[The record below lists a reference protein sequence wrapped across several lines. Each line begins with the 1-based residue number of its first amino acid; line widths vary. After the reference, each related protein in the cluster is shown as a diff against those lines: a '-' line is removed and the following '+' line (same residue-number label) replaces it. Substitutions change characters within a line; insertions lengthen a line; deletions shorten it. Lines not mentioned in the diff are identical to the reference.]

1 MNKLK
6 VSLILILLLF
16 IFTGTVYA
24 NDFNSNDTVKI
35 DSSDKEIISQV
46 DQNNNTFADLQK
58 LIDVNEEIDLE
69 MDYIFNKT
77 TDSSLIVNHTITING
92 NGHILNASNS
102 NRILTINASNV
113 ILKNIIFTDGYLKT
127 GNGAAI
133 IWYGN
138 GGTLENCTFT
148 NNEAYYGNAAL
159 YLGADYVDVVNC
171 TFKDNIASTAG
182 ALFWN
187 GANGVLNNSIFVN
200 NFADGNGLLFRGMV
214 RIIQRIMEL

>member
-77 TDSSLIVNHTITING
+77 IDSSLIVNHTITIN
-92 NGHILNASNS
+92 
-102 NRILTINASNV
+102 
-113 ILKNIIFTDGYLKT
+113 
-127 GNGAAI
+127 
-133 IWYGN
+133 
-138 GGTLENCTFT
+138 
-148 NNEAYYGNAAL
+148 
-159 YLGADYVDVVNC
+159 
-171 TFKDNIASTAG
+171 
-182 ALFWN
+182 
-187 GANGVLNNSIFVN
+187 
-200 NFADGNGLLFRGMV
+200 
-214 RIIQRIMEL
+214 